1 MFLPPPDEID
11 RREYQRNYFI
21 STPTFDLSPIEKPDM
36 SPFLI
41 HMTGKDAILSIL
53 QGEEEI
59 CEPGEGCILA
69 AIPTYSNSKN
79 TFDAEVVCFTE
90 SPTFAVDFFRY
101 RRIERWE
108 ADQRFG
114 IGFSK
119 SALVERGVRPIIY
132 LEDGL
137 IAQLINLFLKN
148 EKKIVSFQNK
158 EEEEGLSNAQR
169 RRLQELLELQEIL
182 EDIYP
187 LLFPLSEGNR
197 FQGFMWEREW
207 RYFSQ
212 SELVFNYQDIEII
225 CCPAAE
231 EPPIREILG
240 SYAEKIVFIRAWD
253 EYSDVTQYLADQQ
266 EIWDEQSLRIAQ
278 ASRQS
283 LRKRQLRKLIK
294 EKQRTLNSIRS
305 YIQFIEQIQRDLE
318 KAKGSE
324 EDLRQEIQ
332 KLQDDLSQIE
342 EEQSSE

>member
-1 MFLPPPDEID
+1 MFLPSPDEINH
-11 RREYQRNYFI
+11 REYRSNYFI

-41 HMTGKDAILSIL
+41 HMTGKDAIFSIL
-53 QGEEEI
+53 QGEEDI

-79 TFDAEVVCFTE
+79 TFDAGVVCFTE

-119 SALVERGVRPIIY
+119 SALVERGVRPVIY

-137 IAQLINLFLKN
+137 NTKLINIFLKN
-148 EKKIVSFQNK
+148 EKKIASFQKK
-158 EEEEGLSNAQR
+158 EEEDGLSDAQR
-169 RRLQELLELQEIL
+169 RKLQELLELYEIL
-182 EDIYP
+182 KNIYP
-187 LLFPLSEGNR
+187 LLFPLSENNP

-212 SELVFNYQDIEII
+212 PELIFNYQDIEII
-225 CCPAAE
+225 CCPE
-231 EPPIREILG
+231 EEETRIREILG
-240 SYAEKIVFIRAWD
+240 DYGENIVFIRAWD
-253 EYSDVTQYLADQQ
+253 EYSDVTQYLASQQ
-266 EIWDEQSLRIAQ
+266 EIWDEQSIQIAQ

-283 LRKRQLRKLIK
+283 SRKRRLRKLIG
-294 EKQRTLNSIRS
+294 EKQKTLNSIRS

-318 KAKGSE
+318 TAKGSE
-324 EDLRQEIQ
+324 ELLRQKIQ
-332 KLQDDLSQIE
+332 ELQDDLSQM